1 METLRLRIHR
11 VQCVAETAGP
21 GSDEGIDKV
30 AEWRGDVGLGDA
42 AVASPLGVT
51 AVRRRHPDRLPG
63 LRPGA
68 ERARAGDRPGPTAM
82 SRS

>member
-30 AEWRGDVGLGDA
+30 ADWRGDVGL
-42 AVASPLGVT
+42 
-51 AVRRRHPDRLPG
+51 R
-63 LRPGA
+63 
-68 ERARAGDRPGPTAM
+68 
-82 SRS
+82 